1 MSYSTAFSQAIV
13 TTVYIGD
20 KIQQGLFEFVP
31 TSAICK
37 SLNLK
42 APTLVKILHNLS
54 RAGIVET
61 REGKMGGVRLKMVP
75 EKLTLLMVFD
85 AIEQDRPLFQ
95 THLNLTATGPKPDK
109 VKKELLRILKSAEEA
124 MKESLKSI
132 TVAEY
137 LKKMR

>member
-54 RAGIVET
+54 RAGIIET
-61 REGKMGGVRLKMVP
+61 REGKLGGVRLKISP
-75 EKLTLLMVFD
+75 EKLSLLMIFE

-95 THLNLTATGPKPDK
+95 THLNLTATGPKPDR
-109 VKKELLRILKSAEEA
+109 VKRELSRNLKEAEDA
-124 MKESLKSI
+124 MKGYLNSI
-132 TVAEY
+132 PLSDY
-137 LKKMR
+137 LKKIR